1 VNGTLAYDFGFIKPL
16 LQGGVIF
23 NSSDDYYGAFGLEH
37 SFFFADDN
45 FEITPSFLVNASTQN
60 YYSSYYIKRK
70 FKTKKK
76 NQTGVVTAT
85 RAYLK
90 NASDFKIMDY
100 EISLP
105 MDYSI
110 GKFIFDF
117 APTEALPVNP
127 NVVVTT
133 VTPQSG
139 VVTTRMK
146 TEKLSNI
153 FYWSAGITYTF

>member
-1 VNGTLAYDFGFIKPL
+1 
-16 LQGGVIF
+16 
-23 NSSDDYYGAFGLEH
+23 
-37 SFFFADDN
+37 
-45 FEITPSFLVNASTQN
+45 
-60 YYSSYYIKRK
+60 
-70 FKTKKK
+70 
-76 NQTGVVTAT
+76 
-85 RAYLK
+85 
-90 NASDFKIMDY
+90 MDY